1 MIALAVSLVLTLA
14 RCATAAGPPTEY
26 NMTMSDTATILQY
39 SEPQNTTAEL
49 GWNQSY
55 TGSPWSAY
63 DPGNLAE
70 GSSMHNT
77 SFAGASVSIQFVGTG
92 AYFLG
97 RGQGSVALEVDG
109 TQSYSGN
116 IGVSGVVAGVGG
128 LQYATHTAKLSLASG
143 SLTLT
148 NVTLTTIVGGSG

>member
-1 MIALAVSLVLTLA
+1 MIAFALSMVPALGCCVI
-14 RCATAAGPPTEY
+14 AAGLPTEY
-26 NMTMSDTATILQY
+26 NVTMSDTATVLRY
-39 SEPQNTTAEL
+39 SEPQNTTVER

-63 DPGNLAE
+63 DPGDLAQ
-70 GSSMHNT
+70 GSSMHST

-109 TQSYSGN
+109 TQSYSGA
-116 IGVSGVVAGVGG
+116 IGASGVVAGAGG
-128 LQYATHTAKLSLASG
+128 LEYATHTAKLSLVSG

-148 NVTLTTIVGGSG
+148 NVTLTTIVGGNG